1 MKTITVFTPTYNRA
15 HLLGRLYES
24 LVGQSSA
31 DFLWLV
37 VDDGS
42 IDSTREL
49 TAAWQAEG
57 KIQIQY
63 AYKPNGGMH
72 TAHSLAYDLIRTELN
87 VCIDS
92 DDWMPLDAV
101 ERILSVW
108 SRYRADK
115 TVVGLIGLDV
125 DRDGAIIGSRLPAD
139 GTRLAFDDVY
149 QVYGCTGDKKL
160 VYRSDVTARAPRF
173 PVFEG
178 EKLVPLSWL
187 YSQIDEQGQLVAV
200 NQPLIIVEYQADGSS
215 ASVLKQYF
223 QSPRGFRALREI
235 NIRRART
242 TSHRLKNIIHYG
254 FSSIVIGDMGFVAR
268 SPAPLLSLLMLPAS
282 ALLFAWLRMR
292 LAFHPDGRV

>member
-1 MKTITVFTPTYNRA
+1 MTSLTVFTPTYNRA
-15 HLLGRLYES
+15 HLLGRLYQS
-24 LVGQSSA
+24 LLAQSCQ

-42 IDSTREL
+42 SDTTREL
-49 TAAWQAEG
+49 ITEWQAEG

-72 TAHSLAYDLIRTELN
+72 TAHSLAYDLIRSELN

-92 DDWMPLDAV
+92 DDWMPPDAV

-108 SRYRADK
+108 SPYREENA
-115 TVVGLIGLDV
+115 VVGLIGLDV
-125 DRDGAIIGSRLPAD
+125 DPGGKLIGSRLPPD
-139 GTRLAFDDVY
+139 GTRLAFDEVY
-149 QVYGCTGDKKL
+149 QIYGCTGDKKL
-160 VYRSDVTARAPRF
+160 VYRNEVTARSPRF

-187 YSQIDEQGQLVAV
+187 YSQIDEQGQLVTM
-200 NQPLIIVEYQADGSS
+200 NEPLIVVEYQADGSS

-235 NIRRART
+235 NIRYGRT
-242 TSHRLKNIIHYG
+242 LSHRLKNIIHYG
-254 FSSIVIGDMGFVAR
+254 FSSIVIGDWGFVAR
-268 SPAPLLSLLMLPAS
+268 SPAPLLSLILLPAS
-282 ALLFAWLRMR
+282 VVLYAWLRLR
-292 LAFHPDGRV
+292 LAFQ